1 MTGRNCN
8 LPEHKRDGMPNV
20 TTEECQRLAQLRHIS
35 QERPSAQTDMSS
47 VACVILGGG
56 EGTRLF
62 PLTQSRCK
70 PALVF
75 GGRYRLIDVPISNS
89 LTSGIS
95 KIFVLTQFLARSLH
109 RHIFRTYR
117 QDSFFPGCIEVLSAE
132 QRPGKSEWFRGTA
145 DAVRQNA
152 EYLLETSA
160 EFFLILSGDQLY
172 RMDFQKLMRCTEQSD
187 VDVWVATLA
196 VDEKEAS
203 RMGIMK
209 VNEDRHIIDF
219 YEKPKTKELLEK
231 LKTPKPALAK
241 MGLSTEGEKE
251 FLGSMGIYLFR
262 RSALF
267 SLLESNPGHD
277 FGKHLIPDQVKR
289 GRIAAFA
296 HEGYWEDIGTIESF
310 YNANLAL
317 NQPTPP
323 FSCHDELHPIFTT
336 SSHLPG
342 PRFGNGIITSS
353 TICEGSIINAKEI
366 SNSLIGQRSVMGRG
380 TVIRDTYIMGNDFYH
395 YPIHS
400 VTKASLTNLPT
411 APTIGENCTI
421 QRAIIDKNVCIG
433 NNVRLTNAKNLTTF
447 DSDPL
452 YVRDGII
459 VVPQGSVIPE
469 GFSF

>member
-1 MTGRNCN
+1 MTGKT
-8 LPEHKRDGMPNV
+8 PATSETGKRVITCV
-20 TTEECQRLAQLRHIS
+20 TTDECQRLSQLRHI
-35 QERPSAQTDMSS
+35 AQDRFQSRVDMSS
-47 VACVILGGG
+47 VACIILGGG

-70 PALVF
+70 PALIF

-95 KIFVLTQFLARSLH
+95 KIFVLTQFLARSLQK
-109 RHIFRTYR
+109 HILRTYR
-117 QDSFFPGCIEVLSAE
+117 QDTFFPGYIEVLSAE
-132 QRPGKSEWFRGTA
+132 QRPGKSEWYQGTA

-172 RMDFQKLMRCTEQSD
+172 RMDFQKLIQCTEQAD

-209 VNEDRHIIDF
+209 INEDRHIVDF
-219 YEKPKTKELLEK
+219 YEKPKTKDLLETM
-231 LKTPKPALAK
+231 KTPKPVLAK
-241 MGLSTEGEKE
+241 MGLSTEGGKE

-267 SLLESNPGHD
+267 NLLESNPGHD
-277 FGKHLIPDQVKR
+277 FGKHLIPDQVKK
-289 GRIAAFA
+289 GRIAAYV
-296 HEGYWEDIGTIESF
+296 HDGYWEDIGTVESF

-317 NQPTPP
+317 NQQNPP

-342 PRFGNGIITSS
+342 PRFNNTIINSS
-353 TICEGSIINAKEI
+353 TICEGSIIDAKEI
-366 SNSLIGQRSVMGRG
+366 SNSLIGQRSIIGKG
-380 TVIRDTYIMGNDFYH
+380 TVIRDTYIIGNDYYH
-395 YPIHS
+395 YPIHA
-400 VTKASLTNLPT
+400 VTKASMTNLPSS
-411 APTIGENCTI
+411 PTIGENCTI

-433 NNVRLTNAKNLTTF
+433 NNVLLTNAQNLTSF
-447 DSDPL
+447 DKDPI

-459 VVPQGSVIPE
+459 VIPQGSIIPE
-469 GFSF
+469 GFVF